1 MCLPWGLA
9 GRSSVIVLIQL
20 RGCANGKKGEHM
32 ATPQA
37 GIQITDPQA
46 YRNRLFALVGEREP
60 LDVMAQSADK
70 MDEIVRKHPAA
81 VLRAR
86 PFEGKWTPNEVLG
99 HLTDSEWVY
108 GYRLRLILCEE
119 NPTILGMDQNLWVAG
134 QRHNEREPAAHAEM
148 FRRMRDYNLAVWK
161 QATPEDMKRT
171 GMHNERGP
179 ETLGLMLRMLAGHDL
194 SHLEQC
200 QRYIEAAEK
209 MA

>member
-1 MCLPWGLA
+1 
-9 GRSSVIVLIQL
+9 
-20 RGCANGKKGEHM
+20 M

-37 GIQITDPQA
+37 GIHITDPQA
-46 YRNRLFALVGEREP
+46 YREKLFGLVGDQEP
-60 LDVMAQSADK
+60 LEVLGQTAGK
-70 MDEIVRKHPAA
+70 LEEIVRKYPAT

-86 PFEGKWTPNEVLG
+86 PFAGKWTPNEVLG

-119 NPTILGMDQNLWVAG
+119 NPTILGMDQNLWVTG
-134 QRHNEREPAAHAEM
+134 QRHNEREPAEHAEM
-148 FRRMRDYNLAVWK
+148 FRRMREYNLALWR

-179 ETLGLMLRMLAGHDL
+179 EPLGLMLRMLAGHDL

-200 QRYIEAAEK
+200 RRYAEAAEK
-209 MA
+209 M

>member
-1 MCLPWGLA
+1 
-9 GRSSVIVLIQL
+9 
-20 RGCANGKKGEHM
+20 M

-37 GIQITDPQA
+37 GVHITDPQA

-70 MDEIVRKHPAA
+70 MDEIVRNYPAV

-86 PFEGKWTPNEVLG
+86 PIEGKWTPNEVLG

-119 NPTILGMDQNLWVAG
+119 NPTILGMDQNLWVTG

-148 FRRMRDYNLAVWK
+148 FRRMREYNLAVWRR
-161 QATPEDMKRT
+161 ATPEDMKRT

-179 ETLGLMLRMLAGHDL
+179 ETFGLMLRMLAGHDL

-200 QRYIEAAEK
+200 HRYIQAAEK
-209 MA
+209 TR